1 MTYGAEGEAVLMKS
15 ASAVILIA
23 CLSLCFT
30 GNAFPA
36 NDAVRVS
43 SKNEGS
49 IYSYSE
55 NNIPE
60 VFFFPKD
67 RARWDG
73 SKVTMREWY
82 MLTDLQKEKFVSEY
96 LRELN
101 KDYQGAMETLGL
113 DYLKALNLFSY
124 YSNDKTLNE
133 PSTKF
138 IDLLIKGQNK
148 GE

>member
-1 MTYGAEGEAVLMKS
+1 MKNTR
-15 ASAVILIA
+15 AAILIA
-23 CLSLCFT
+23 CLSLCFI
-30 GNAFPA
+30 GGAFSA
-36 NDAVRVS
+36 NDTAQVP
-43 SKNEGS
+43 SKSEGS

-55 NNIPE
+55 SDIPE

-82 MLTDLQKEKFVSEY
+82 MLTDMQKEKFVSEY
-96 LRELN
+96 LGELH
-101 KDYQGAMETLGL
+101 KDYRGAVEVLGL

-138 IDLLIKGQNK
+138 VDLLIKGQNK
-148 GE
+148 GLDR

>member
-1 MTYGAEGEAVLMKS
+1 MKN
-15 ASAVILIA
+15 ACAVILSA
-23 CLSLCFT
+23 CLSLCFS
-30 GNAFPA
+30 GFAFPA
-36 NDAVRVS
+36 DGLVQVS
-43 SKNEGS
+43 SKSEES
-49 IYSYSE
+49 IYSYSDS
-55 NNIPE
+55 NIPE

-96 LRELN
+96 LGELR
-101 KDYQGAMETLGL
+101 KDYQGAMEVLGL
-113 DYLKALNLFSY
+113 DYLKALNLFSN

-138 IDLLIKGQNK
+138 VDLLIKGQDKN
-148 GE
+148 